1 MFNIL
6 FIFYICDLLTLSFV
20 FFLIEIVSDEF
31 TIQSTIGSGNG
42 QIPIR

>member
-6 FIFYICDLLTLSFV
+6 SIFYIFDLLTLSFV
-20 FFLIEIVSDEF
+20 FFFIEIVSDEF
-31 TIQSTIGSGNG
+31 TIQSTISSGNG